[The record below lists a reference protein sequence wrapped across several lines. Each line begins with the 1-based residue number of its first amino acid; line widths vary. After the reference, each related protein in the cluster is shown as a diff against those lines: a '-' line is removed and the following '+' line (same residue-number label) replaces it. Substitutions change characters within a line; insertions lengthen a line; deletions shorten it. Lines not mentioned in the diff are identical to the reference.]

1 MENPF
6 WLSHQQVYGSTAEMQ
21 AWNTPGTNFQ
31 DTAMST
37 GAPVT
42 RAYVFDH
49 PIAPSSNSMSS
60 EYTFLSAESSI
71 AGDPYLASRV
81 PGSSYSADTHTPF
94 YSYTSPFEP
103 HYASVMRTSP
113 EPFESDIRFGFGGGL
128 VQEDDLSFSSPATS
142 SNGDQAA
149 AAGLRPASASGRVR
163 KTKPRQTRAEKPNAA
178 SRRAS
183 SGSAGEA
190 NIICSSCQH
199 KYSCESSLLRH
210 RNESCRGSGGG
221 AKRLFYCDPFSH
233 PGCKKGFKRRDNLKQ
248 HYRKLGRPEEW
259 IDEKIRERYGKG
271 MHSRPI

>member
-1 MENPF
+1 
-6 WLSHQQVYGSTAEMQ
+6 
-21 AWNTPGTNFQ
+21 
-31 DTAMST
+31 MST

-42 RAYVFDH
+42 QDCMFDH
-49 PIAPSSNSMSS
+49 PISPSSNSMSS
-60 EYTFLSAESSI
+60 GYTFLSAESSI
-71 AGDPYLASRV
+71 DGDPYLHTSCV
-81 PGSSYSADTHTPF
+81 PGSSYSADTHTSF
-94 YSYTSPFEP
+94 YSYPSPFEP
-103 HYASVMRTSP
+103 HYAPVMRTSP
-113 EPFESDIRFGFGGGL
+113 EPFESDMRFGFGGGL
-128 VQEDDLSFSSPATS
+128 VQEDDPSFSSPATS

-149 AAGLRPASASGRVR
+149 AAGLRPASSSGRVR

-190 NIICSSCQH
+190 TIICSSCQR

-210 RNESCRGSGGG
+210 RNESGHGSGGG
-221 AKRLFYCDPFSH
+221 TVRLFYCDPRSH

-259 IDEKIRERYGKG
+259 IDEKIRAWYGKG